1 MQPSQWGGKTVHEFR
16 GLGFNQSLPF
26 TEKIMRS
33 SLMLPLNMTVT
44 DDEIKYICK
53 YVRDFYND

>member
-1 MQPSQWGGKTVHEFR
+1 LFNCQQVNIKY
-16 GLGFNQSLPF
+16 LCIGFNQSLPF

>member
-1 MQPSQWGGKTVHEFR
+1 
-16 GLGFNQSLPF
+16 
-26 TEKIMRS
+26 MRN

-53 YVRDFYND
+53 CVRDFYND